1 MPFYGAHGWT
11 WGLGFGSFL
20 VWALA
25 AVAIATL
32 LRPFARGHRLV
43 PATAEQI
50 LAERFARGEISQD
63 EFYER
68 IATQPGPASL
78 PG

>member
-1 MPFYGAHGWT
+1 MLFYGAHGGWT
-11 WGLGFGSFL
+11 WGLGFGSLL
-20 VWALA
+20 VWVLA

-32 LRPFARGHRLV
+32 LRPFARGPRLA
-43 PATAEQI
+43 PATAEQV

-68 IATQPGPASL
+68 VAPRPGR
-78 PG
+78 